1 MREIRLAPKQQLFV
15 QALLKGATYAQA
27 YRKAKFPG
35 YEKVSDVVATGNGA
49 QMVKRNVNIRLAV
62 EEGRAELRELT
73 KLDAADLIGMLLNVR
88 RIAEEANPPQASA
101 AVGAIMGMAKIL
113 GIAIDRSEAHV
124 ILHKPAPLPT
134 SLVELSAEDW
144 KRQFDPTL
152 AVEPPKAQLDFL
164 D

>member
-1 MREIRLAPKQQLFV
+1 MGEIRLAPRQQAFV

-27 YRKAKFPG
+27 YKKAKFPG
-35 YEKVSDVVATGNGA
+35 SPAMTDYVATVNGS
-49 QMVKRNVNIRLAV
+49 RLAKNNADV
-62 EEGRAELRELT
+62 QMALKAMRAE
-73 KLDAADLIGMLLNVR
+73 AAERAQLEVHDLVNMLLRVR
-88 RIAEEANPPQASA
+88 QIAEEAVPPQASA
-101 AVGAIMGMAKIL
+101 AVGAVMGIGKLL
-113 GIAIDRSEAHV
+113 GLAIDRSEAHV

-144 KRQFDPTL
+144 KRQFDPTM